1 MMKLSVL
8 GGFPTTTIA
17 LRGQPVTVT
26 AISDA
31 DAAMIAGMHAAP
43 VAPLIKDPNRG
54 SAAPSIPNT
63 QDADYRAKVREWN
76 AVTDAAMVAALT
88 DLELE
93 NVTLGVAAPTW
104 SQCRTAEAKRA
115 YLLAAVPV
123 VRQGMQSSEIDAVL
137 EAARKLTAAALDHLE
152 QDAKKP

>member
-1 MMKLSVL
+1 MKLSIL

-17 LRGQPVTVT
+17 LRGQVVTVT

-31 DAAMIAGMHAAP
+31 DAMLIAGLHQAP

-54 SAAPSIPNT
+54 SAAPSIANL
-63 QDADYRAKVREWN
+63 QDAGFRAKVREWN
-76 AVTDAAMVAALT
+76 AATDAATVAALT

-93 NVTLGVAAPTW
+93 TVTLGEGASSW
-104 SQCRTAEAKRA
+104 SRCRTDEQKRA
-115 YLLAAVPV
+115 YLLAAAPV
-123 VRQGMQSSEIDAVL
+123 VRQQLQSAEIDAIT
-137 EAARKLTAAALDHLE
+137 EAARKLAAAGSEHLE